1 MAMLLTLLVL
11 AVPLLLVLTV
21 LLSLGWVVL
30 AVWASVGW
38 VGTRLLRLT
47 RARGREV

>member
-1 MAMLLTLLVL
+1 MGILRSLIVL
-11 AVPLLLVLTV
+11 AVPLLLVCMV
-21 LLSLGWVVL
+21 LMSLGWLVL

-47 RARGREV
+47 HARGREA

>member
-1 MAMLLTLLVL
+1 MAILWSLVVL
-11 AVPLLLVLTV
+11 AVLLLVCTV
-21 LLSLGWVVL
+21 LMSLGWLVL

-38 VGTRLLRLT
+38 VGTRRLRLT